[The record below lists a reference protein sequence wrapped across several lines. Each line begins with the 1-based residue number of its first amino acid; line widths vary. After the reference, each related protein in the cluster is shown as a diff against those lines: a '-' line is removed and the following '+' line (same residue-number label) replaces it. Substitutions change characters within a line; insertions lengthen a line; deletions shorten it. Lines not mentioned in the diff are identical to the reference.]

1 MGRGRT
7 DESRAPGLLR
17 LHRDRFPGRPIFD
30 TAVSHAM
37 LRRVASG
44 AAPES
49 LRLYAP
55 DDALLFSSLDAR
67 RPGFSE
73 ARARAAAAG
82 FGEVIRLAGGHAA
95 VFLRQSMAFAW
106 AMPDPEANLHIRA
119 RFERL
124 AGLVVRT
131 LQRLGLDARI
141 GELPGE
147 YCPGEFSV
155 NLGGRIKVMGVG
167 QRVIRGAAHVGGVLT
182 VGQTEQLRAVL
193 IPVYE
198 ALGLELRPETAGGVA
213 DVEPGLG
220 VEDVIASLLA
230 VLREDGFEL
239 EPSGFDAPTLRAAE
253 ALVPMHAPSN
263 GPERNDSSK
272 SAALLRAADA
282 KTLLQADRIAAGA
295 SSSAGLDPDAGPDGD
310 GNDARDGRG
319 GHGDA
324 ARGGRDPE
332 RDPTG

>member
-1 MGRGRT
+1 MHRGGVGRADGSRT
-7 DESRAPGLLR
+7 PGQLR

-73 ARARAAAAG
+73 ARMRAAAAG
-82 FGEVIRLAGGHAA
+82 FDEVIRLAGGHAA

-106 AMPDPEANLHIRA
+106 AIPDAEANLHIRA

-131 LQRLGLDARI
+131 LRRLGLDARI
-141 GELPGE
+141 GELLGE

-155 NLGGRIKVMGVG
+155 NLAGRIKVMGVG

-182 VGQTEQLRAVL
+182 VGQTQELRAVL

-213 DVEPGLG
+213 DLEPGLA
-220 VEDVIASLLA
+220 VEDVIDSLLA
-230 VLREDGFEL
+230 VLREEGFEL
-239 EPSGFDAPTLRAAE
+239 EAADFDSSTLRAAE
-253 ALVPMHAPSN
+253 ALVPMHAPSD
-263 GPERNDSSK
+263 GPERPDSSG
-272 SAALLRAADA
+272 SAASLRTADA
-282 KTLLQADRIAAGA
+282 KTLLQADRIVAGDPSPSVDA
-295 SSSAGLDPDAGPDGD
+295 DTDPDSVDG
-310 GNDARDGRG
+310 GGEGGARDDGQ
-319 GHGDA
+319 
-324 ARGGRDPE
+324 
-332 RDPTG
+332 DPTG